1 MSCILIHA
9 VVGGGGGQI
18 LPYRYGET
26 SCRLIYKKGERNMK
40 KVFTIVLALGLVL
53 AMGVVC
59 FASGDY
65 STLTTQLNEGLG
77 ADAFIGALSAILP
90 WIMTIT
96 IVALVW
102 YLIKKGIKKFAKGKP
117 GV

>member
-1 MSCILIHA
+1 
-9 VVGGGGGQI
+9 
-18 LPYRYGET
+18 
-26 SCRLIYKKGERNMK
+26 MK
-40 KVFTIVLALGLVL
+40 KALTMVLALCLVL
-53 AMGVVC
+53 AMGAVC

-65 STLTTQLNEGLG
+65 STLTSQLNEGLG
-77 ADAFIGALSAILP
+77 ASAFIDALSSILP

>member
-1 MSCILIHA
+1 
-9 VVGGGGGQI
+9 
-18 LPYRYGET
+18 
-26 SCRLIYKKGERNMK
+26 MK
-40 KVFTIVLALGLVL
+40 KKTFLVMAMCLVL
-53 AMGVVC
+53 CLAMSAVC

-65 STLTTQLNEGLG
+65 STLTTQLNNGLG
-77 ADAFIGALSAILP
+77 ADAFIGALSSILP